1 MLIGIEQ
8 QADGVYRILQGS
20 EVVAHLTIPTDPRD
34 ATIKTI
40 DGHTLSWAAVGF
52 IGIYLKDIYSEP
64 RKAQEVHKPRTR
76 RLGDSL
82 SFLERLYGLAD
93 SRP

>member
-1 MLIGIEQ
+1 MLIGIEP
-8 QADGVYRILQGS
+8 QADGEYHVLQGS
-20 EVVAHLTIPTDPRD
+20 EVVAHLTIPADPRD
-34 ATIKTI
+34 ATIKTL

-52 IGIYLKDIYSEP
+52 IGIYLKDIYPWP
-64 RKAQEVHKPRTR
+64 RRTQTARKPRTR